1 MEISMAG
8 PEVQRIVAGEQS
20 PLPASREGGEDFSA
34 CLAELLLRLELD
46 ASLMMAGVS
55 QGEVSEDKNPDDLA
69 APEPAAFGFVSQST
83 EAAPGAAPAGDNGA
97 ATGAPRPPE
106 GILIPG
112 GLAFPGGPFQDSLKG
127 MEPALT
133 GEGEVD
139 ASPAS
144 SAAPGLPQEEAA
156 VKPFAAAVAP
166 PLSGEGEGVPEAAGR
181 QFKPVPPPAAEAA
194 RPPSPEAMAEGTRAP
209 APAAVAEAAPP
220 WTSSQ
225 AAEDTRPPVQSPVA
239 ENARSP
245 DPSPAAEAAWPPRP
259 EGVAGKLG
267 SPVPGKEIRAGL
279 VEEMEGRPEFSPPG
293 RPVFAA
299 PAGSSQTGAVS
310 WPWQQGAG
318 ENRSAAV
325 SQLKQSVLEQLNARL
340 AYLPEKGSFPAEIRL
355 QLNPPEL
362 GEVIISVAAKRGKM
376 AVEIVTEG
384 ALVREI
390 FEAGLAELKQRFQ
403 QLNLAVD
410 RIDIF
415 TADQFLDQG
424 GRFHRSSGFPDRVWG
439 FQVPGGEGGEEAAG
453 MPGPTE
459 VYRFGDLTGSGI
471 EFWA

>member
-181 QFKPVPPPAAEAA
+181 QFKPVSSPAAEAA
-194 RPPSPEAMAEGTRAP
+194 RMPSPEAMAEGTRAP
-209 APAAVAEAAPP
+209 APAAVAKTAPP

-225 AAEDTRPPVQSPVA
+225 AAEDTRPPVQSPVT
-239 ENARSP
+239 ENARSL
-245 DPSPAAEAAWPPRP
+245 DPPPAAEAAWPPPP
-259 EGVAGKLG
+259 ERVAGKLG
-267 SPVPGKEIRAGL
+267 SPVLARRSAPGWRRRWKGGRSLA
-279 VEEMEGRPEFSPPG
+279 RPEGLFPR
-293 RPVFAA
+293 RP
-299 PAGSSQTGAVS
+299 
-310 WPWQQGAG
+310 QGA
-318 ENRSAAV
+318 
-325 SQLKQSVLEQLNARL
+325 AR
-340 AYLPEKGSFPAEIRL
+340 
-355 QLNPPEL
+355 
-362 GEVIISVAAKRGKM
+362 
-376 AVEIVTEG
+376 
-384 ALVREI
+384 
-390 FEAGLAELKQRFQ
+390 
-403 QLNLAVD
+403 
-410 RIDIF
+410 
-415 TADQFLDQG
+415 
-424 GRFHRSSGFPDRVWG
+424 
-439 FQVPGGEGGEEAAG
+439 PGQY
-453 MPGPTE
+453 PGPGN
-459 VYRFGDLTGSGI
+459 RGRRKPLRGG
-471 EFWA
+471 